1 MTKILYIP
9 SGEYIKFITTSD
21 TWTEEFT
28 KSDNMVYEDSNT
40 PEKYINKVIEHNFS
54 SFLIKKY
61 GKIQHYREEFEI
73 IYD

>member
-40 PEKYINKVIEHNFS
+40 PEKYINKVSKHKTFS
-54 SFLIKKY
+54 LLMN
-61 GKIQHYREEFEI
+61 
-73 IYD
+73 